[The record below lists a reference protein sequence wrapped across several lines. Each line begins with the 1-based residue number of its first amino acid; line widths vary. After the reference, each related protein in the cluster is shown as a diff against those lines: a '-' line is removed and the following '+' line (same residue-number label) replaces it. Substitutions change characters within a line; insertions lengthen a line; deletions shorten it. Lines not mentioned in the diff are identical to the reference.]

1 MLTFAL
7 SKGRLADKI
16 FKYLKELN
24 LCDIK
29 LLDDDRRLVLESSD
43 QKFRF
48 FLAKPSDVP
57 TFVESG
63 VADLGVVGKDTILEE
78 NRDIT
83 EILDLGFGKCRMCV
97 CAPKD
102 LGLSFQDKSLVRVA
116 TKYPNIAKKYFE
128 SVHQNSIII
137 KLNGSVELAAIVG
150 LSDVIV
156 DIVESGRTL
165 KENGLADFIT
175 IHDLSARLVVNNA
188 SLKTKYDEMSSIIQ
202 GFRMLIEEP
211 TINKSRDF

>member
-116 TKYPNIAKKYFE
+116 TKYPNIANKYFE

-202 GFRMLIEEP
+202 GFRMLIEE
-211 TINKSRDF
+211 K

>member
-1 MLTFAL
+1 MITFAL

-16 FKYLKELN
+16 FMLLKKLEI
-24 LCDIK
+24 CDIM
-29 LLDDDRRLVLESSD
+29 LDTEDRRLVIESKD
-43 QKFRF
+43 GKYRF

-57 TFVESG
+57 TFVEYG

-97 CAPKD
+97 CAKEGD
-102 LGLSFQDKSLVRVA
+102 TSFENATELRVA
-116 TKYPNIAKKYFE
+116 TKYPNIAKRYFE
-128 SVHQNSIII
+128 SVHRNTNIV
-137 KLNGSVELAAIVG
+137 KLNGSVELGPITG

-165 KENGLADFIT
+165 KENGLRPVKE
-175 IHDLSARLVVNNA
+175 IHSLSARLVVNNA
-188 SLKTKYDEMSSIIQ
+188 SLKTKYEDISSIVE
-202 GFRMLIEEP
+202 GLRSLIEVE
-211 TINKSRDF
+211 K